1 MEKRPGLQ
9 EIAARAG
16 VSAMTVSR
24 ALSGKGRI
32 ADATRQRITAIAA
45 ELGYRPNLLARELK
59 QGSSCCVGMLWS
71 MSHPYNGVELLRD
84 LSRKLLEAGFGSL
97 VVDSMS
103 DAVLVRRALED
114 FLARRVEILLLDDRM
129 CLEKREQFSPL
140 LRRFKAVILVK
151 QHPFADAP
159 FDQIVM
165 DPLPA
170 LEDAVRFF
178 KEQGRK
184 QAAVLAPRARHAE
197 LWRQLSRKY
206 ALPIDL
212 IELKRDWKK
221 NIRGESAF
229 LEQHY
234 PGILPFD
241 VIFSMVDETALL
253 LIDYLRTRGI
263 DVPRDVAVCG
273 FNNSLLTQL
282 SNPALASLET
292 ASAQLGPAIEE
303 LLFDRIRGPERPPR
317 RVILPLR
324 FFPRA
329 SAGGLPGK
337 TNPSH
342 KETSS

>member
-9 EIAARAG
+9 EIAAQAG

-32 ADATRQRITAIAA
+32 ADTTRQRITAIAA

-71 MSHPYNGVELLRD
+71 MAHPYNGVELLRT
-84 LSRKLLEAGFGSL
+84 LSQKLLEAGFGSL

-129 CLEKREQFSPL
+129 CLESREQFSPL
-140 LRRFKAVILVK
+140 LRRFKAVVLVK

-165 DPLPA
+165 DPVPA

-184 QAAVLAPRARHAE
+184 HAAVLAPRLRHIE

-212 IELKRDWKK
+212 LGLKNDWRK
-221 NIRGESAF
+221 NIRGEIDF
-229 LEQHY
+229 LEKHY
-234 PGILPFD
+234 PRVLPFD

-253 LIDYLRTRGI
+253 LIGYLRTKGL
-263 DVPRDVAVCG
+263 DVPRDAAVCG

-282 SNPALASLET
+282 STPALASLET
-292 ASAQLGPAIEE
+292 TSARLGPAIEE
-303 LLFDRIRGPERPPR
+303 LIFDRIRDPGRPPR
-317 RVILPLR
+317 RITLPLR

-329 SAGGLPGK
+329 SAGALSDK

-342 KETSS
+342 KETLS

>member
-1 MEKRPGLQ
+1 MEKGPGLQ

-32 ADATRQRITAIAA
+32 ADTTRQRITAIAA

-71 MSHPYNGVELLRD
+71 MSHPYNGVELLRT

-129 CLEKREQFSPL
+129 SLEKREPFVPL
-140 LRRFKAVILVK
+140 LRKFKSVILVK
-151 QHPFADAP
+151 QHPFADVP

-165 DPLPA
+165 DPVPA

-184 QAAVLAPRARHAE
+184 HAAVLAPRSRHVE
-197 LWRQLSRKY
+197 LWKQLSQKY
-206 ALPIDL
+206 ALPVEFL
-212 IELKRDWKK
+212 EPERDW
-221 NIRGESAF
+221 RHDTTGEVAF
-229 LEQHY
+229 LEKYY
-234 PGILPFD
+234 PRVLPFD

-253 LIDYLRTRGI
+253 LVDYLRSRGL

-273 FNNSLLTQL
+273 FNNSVLTRL

-292 ASAQLGPAIEE
+292 TSARLGPAIEE
-303 LLFDRIRGPERPPR
+303 LLFDRIRDPERPPR
-317 RVILPLR
+317 RMTLPLR

-329 SAGGLPGK
+329 SAGALSDN
-337 TNPSH
+337 NPSQ
-342 KETSS
+342 KETAS

>member
-1 MEKRPGLQ
+1 MEKGPGLQ

-45 ELGYRPNLLARELK
+45 GLGYRPNLLARELK

-84 LSRKLLEAGFGSL
+84 LSRKLLEAGFASL

-129 CLEKREQFSPL
+129 CLESRGQFSSL
-140 LRRFKAVILVK
+140 LCKFKSVILVK

-165 DPLPA
+165 DPVPA
-170 LEDAVRFF
+170 LEGAVRFF

-184 QAAVLAPRARHAE
+184 HAAVLTPRARHIE
-197 LWRQLSRKY
+197 LWKQLSRKY

-212 IELKRDWKK
+212 LGLKNDWRK
-221 NIRGESAF
+221 NIRGEIDF
-229 LEQHY
+229 LEKHY
-234 PGILPFD
+234 PRVLPFD

-253 LIDYLRTRGI
+253 LIDYLRGRGL

-282 SNPALASLET
+282 STPALASLET
-292 ASAQLGPAIEE
+292 TSAQLGPAIEE
-303 LLFDRIRGPERPPR
+303 LIFDRIRDPGRPPR
-317 RVILPLR
+317 RITLPLR
-324 FFPRA
+324 FCPRA
-329 SAGGLPGK
+329 SAGGLPDR

-342 KETSS
+342 KETLS

>member
-1 MEKRPGLQ
+1 MEKGPGLQ
-9 EIAARAG
+9 EIAAQAG

-32 ADATRQRITAIAA
+32 ADTTRQRITAIAA
-45 ELGYRPNLLARELK
+45 GLGYRPNLLARELK

-71 MSHPYNGVELLRD
+71 MSHPYNGVELLRT
-84 LSRKLLEAGFGSL
+84 LSQKLLEAGYGSL

-129 CLEKREQFSPL
+129 CLESREQFSPL
-140 LRRFKAVILVK
+140 LRKFKSVILVK

-159 FDQIVM
+159 FDQSVM
-165 DPLPA
+165 DPVPA

-178 KEQGRK
+178 KAQGRK
-184 QAAVLAPRARHAE
+184 HAAVLSPRLRHTE
-197 LWRQLSRKY
+197 LWKQLSRKY
-206 ALPIDL
+206 AFP
-212 IELKRDWKK
+212 IELLEPGKEWKK
-221 NIRGESAF
+221 NLRGETAF
-229 LEQHY
+229 LEKNY
-234 PGILPFD
+234 PGALPFD

-253 LIDYLRTRGI
+253 LIGYLRRRGL

-282 SNPALASLET
+282 STPALASLET

-303 LLFDRIRGPERPPR
+303 LIFDRIRDPGRPPR
-317 RVILPLR
+317 RITLPLR

-329 SAGGLPGK
+329 SAGALSDK
-337 TNPSH
+337 NNPSH
-342 KETSS
+342 KETAS

>member
-1 MEKRPGLQ
+1 MEKGPGLQ
-9 EIAARAG
+9 EIAAQAG
-16 VSAMTVSR
+16 GSAMTVSR

-32 ADATRQRITAIAA
+32 ADTTRQRITAIAA
-45 ELGYRPNLLARELK
+45 GLGYRPNLLARELK

-129 CLEKREQFSPL
+129 CLESREQFSPL
-140 LRRFKAVILVK
+140 LRRFKSVILVK

-165 DPLPA
+165 DPVPA

-184 QAAVLAPRARHAE
+184 HAAVLAPRGRHVE
-197 LWRQLSRKY
+197 LWKQLSQKY
-206 ALPIDL
+206 ALPVEFL
-212 IELKRDWKK
+212 EPERDWRHD
-221 NIRGESAF
+221 ITGEIDF

-253 LIDYLRTRGI
+253 LIDYLRTKGI

-282 SNPALASLET
+282 STPALASLET
-292 ASAQLGPAIEE
+292 TSAQLGPAIEE
-303 LLFDRIRGPERPPR
+303 LIFDRIRDPGRPPR
-317 RVILPLR
+317 RITLPLH

-329 SAGGLPGK
+329 SAGALPDR

-342 KETSS
+342 KETLS

>member
-1 MEKRPGLQ
+1 MEKGPGLQ

-32 ADATRQRITAIAA
+32 ADTTRQRITAIAA
-45 ELGYRPNLLARELK
+45 GLGYRPNLLARELK

-71 MSHPYNGVELLRD
+71 MAHPYNGVELLRD

-184 QAAVLAPRARHAE
+184 HAAVLAPRGRHVE
-197 LWRQLSRKY
+197 LWKQLSRKY

-212 IELKRDWKK
+212 LGLKNDWRK
-221 NIRGESAF
+221 NIRGEIDF
-229 LEQHY
+229 LEKHY
-234 PGILPFD
+234 PRVLSFD
-241 VIFSMVDETALL
+241 VIFSMVDETALML
-253 LIDYLRTRGI
+253 VNYLRARGL

-282 SNPALASLET
+282 SIPPLASLET

-303 LLFDRIRGPERPPR
+303 LIFDRIRGPELPPR
-317 RVILPLR
+317 RITLPLR
-324 FFPRA
+324 FFLRA
-329 SAGGLPGK
+329 SAGGSPDK

-342 KETSS
+342 KETLS